1 MDAADVYRGDAAL
14 SGQRLTRFNSSST
27 STSIWHRASATE
39 LVQTEAEAAAT
50 AAEAEAAAAE
60 AEATD

>member
-1 MDAADVYRGDAAL
+1 MDADVNRGDAAL
-14 SGQRLTRFNSSST
+14 SGQRLTRFNSS

-50 AAEAEAAAAE
+50 AAEAAAAE
-60 AEATD
+60 AEAEATD